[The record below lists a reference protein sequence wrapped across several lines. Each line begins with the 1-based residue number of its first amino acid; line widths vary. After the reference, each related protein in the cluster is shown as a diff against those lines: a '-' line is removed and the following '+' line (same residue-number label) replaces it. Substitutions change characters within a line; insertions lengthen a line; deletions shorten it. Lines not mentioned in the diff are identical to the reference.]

1 MLSNEIF
8 PRGVFFKRERV
19 FKKSPPKKIPGGIM
33 RRFLRRSLLFI
44 PFLPPSLNGLQ
55 DNGDN
60 GTPST
65 EIRCNDFSC
74 PHAEFQVDF
83 LLAEFQVDF
92 LLLVNDTVHKILYP
106 PVYLVKPPLDLVC
119 VLLSL
124 RGIECRVR
132 VRGVIEF
139 LFLQFPY
146 GRARTPWVEQEAS
159 GRGD

>member
-8 PRGVFFKRERV
+8 PKGVFFKRERV

-83 LLAEFQVDF
+83 LL
-92 LLLVNDTVHKILYP
+92 
-106 PVYLVKPPLDLVC
+106 
-119 VLLSL
+119 

-146 GRARTPWVEQEAS
+146 GRARTPWV
-159 GRGD
+159 

>member
-1 MLSNEIF
+1 MLSNGIF
-8 PRGVFFKRERV
+8 PRGVFFKRDRIL
-19 FKKSPPKKIPGGIM
+19 KKSPPKKMPGVIIS
-33 RRFLRRSLLFI
+33 RFLRKFLLSI
-44 PFLPPSLNGLQ
+44 PFIPPSLNGLQ
-55 DNGDN
+55 DNGDS

-74 PHAEFQVDF
+74 LHAEFQVDF
-83 LLAEFQVDF
+83 LLAAFQVDF

-132 VRGVIEF
+132 
-139 LFLQFPY
+139 
-146 GRARTPWVEQEAS
+146 GR
-159 GRGD
+159 

>member
-8 PRGVFFKRERV
+8 PRGVFFKRERA
-19 FKKSPPKKIPGGIM
+19 FKKRPPKKIPGGIM

-83 LLAEFQVDF
+83 LL
-92 LLLVNDTVHKILYP
+92 LVNDTVHKILYSW
-106 PVYLVKPPLDLVC
+106 VYLVKPPLDLVC

-146 GRARTPWVEQEAS
+146 GRPRTPWV
-159 GRGD
+159 